1 MKISP
6 KPGCYTLAAAVA
18 ILAVHSICVAESRRL
33 TAREASDYIGQ
44 SATVCGHVAST
55 KFTHKSKGQSTYLH
69 ITEPYPNQTF
79 TVLVWANNN
88 QALGSPGTRYE
99 GKNICA
105 TGLIKNS
112 KGTPEIIAE
121 NASQITLAR

>member
-6 KPGCYTLAAAVA
+6 KPRRYTLAAVVV
-18 ILAVHSICVAESRRL
+18 ILAVHSICAAESRRL

-69 ITEPYPNQTF
+69 INELYPNQTF
-79 TVLVWANNN
+79 TVLVWVNNN
-88 QALGSPGTRYE
+88 QDFGFPGIKYQ

-105 TGLIKNS
+105 TGLLKNS